1 MAAKSLLAPDMAN
14 KGRSSEPS
22 PDMLASGGAIP
33 GQAGNFLSVG
43 VQMTELELE
52 QYRIALVSPQ
62 SNEADTVRNPQ
73 RGRET
78 AGFLTLPLTW
88 KELITWVRTEIRHST
103 SSNEQSVFQFGQV
116 RVELLSM
123 EVRRAE
129 RPVNLTAMEFKVLR
143 FFVMNPNRVISRD
156 KLLDEVWGYHN
167 YPCTRTV
174 DNHVLRLR
182 QKLESDP
189 SHPVHFQTV
198 YGIGYK
204 FVP

>member
-1 MAAKSLLAPDMAN
+1 MLPPEVVIPAQGSNSLTV
-14 KGRSSEPS
+14 
-22 PDMLASGGAIP
+22 GALIT
-33 GQAGNFLSVG
+33 Q
-43 VQMTELELE
+43 LELE

-62 SNEADTVRNPQ
+62 SSEADTGRNPH
-73 RGRET
+73 RDRT
-78 AGFLTLPLTW
+78 ARLLMLPLTW
-88 KELITWVRTEIRHST
+88 RELITRVRIEIGHST
-103 SSNEQSVFQFGQV
+103 SSNERSVFQFGRV
-116 RVELLSM
+116 HVELLSM

-156 KLLDEVWGYHN
+156 VLLDEVWGYHN

-182 QKLESDP
+182 QKLELDP
-189 SHPVHFQTV
+189 PHPVHFRTV
-198 YGIGYK
+198 HGIGYK